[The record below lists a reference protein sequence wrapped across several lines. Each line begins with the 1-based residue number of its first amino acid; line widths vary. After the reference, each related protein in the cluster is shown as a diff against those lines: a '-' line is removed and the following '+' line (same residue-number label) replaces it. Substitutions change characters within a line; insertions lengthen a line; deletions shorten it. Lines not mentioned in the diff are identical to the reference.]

1 LLHYYLKNADPLH
14 KVTIVP
20 RGRALGLAISL
31 PENDSYSRTRGWLLD
46 RITISYGGYAAER
59 LVFGE
64 TTTGTK
70 ADLQQA
76 AELARKMTCE
86 FGMAE
91 GVGAVAWGQ
100 EDEPIF
106 IGREI
111 ARQKDY
117 SEETARRI
125 DAAVASMLSDSL
137 ALAERL
143 ISEHRSELDSLTE
156 ELLLKETLD
165 DSEIRAL
172 LGFPE
177 SKPRDGDV
185 RVPAKEGD
193 AEEE

>member
-1 LLHYYLKNADPLH
+1 
-14 KVTIVP
+14 
-20 RGRALGLAISL
+20 
-31 PENDSYSRTRGWLLD
+31 
-46 RITISYGGYAAER
+46 
-59 LVFGE
+59 
-64 TTTGTK
+64 
-70 ADLQQA
+70 
-76 AELARKMTCE
+76 
-86 FGMAE
+86 
-91 GVGAVAWGQ
+91 
-100 EDEPIF
+100 
-106 IGREI
+106 
-111 ARQKDY
+111 
-117 SEETARRI
+117 
-125 DAAVASMLSDSL
+125 MLSDSL